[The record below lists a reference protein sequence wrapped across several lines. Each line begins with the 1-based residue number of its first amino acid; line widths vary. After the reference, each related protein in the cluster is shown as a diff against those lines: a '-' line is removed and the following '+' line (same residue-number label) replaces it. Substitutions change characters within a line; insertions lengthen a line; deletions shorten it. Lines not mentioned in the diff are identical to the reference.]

1 MSAEQITLIKAIADI
16 IANLGTMPIASII
29 LVMVFGPWL
38 VLMFVGWRQEKRFEA
53 VVKMYED
60 NVQLVKDYQ
69 SLVTGYQKI
78 VDGQQDLIIYA
89 TQTLTSIRDV
99 AENNLYCPMVR
110 KETKETKEPRG

>member
-1 MSAEQITLIKAIADI
+1 MTPEQIAVIKAMADI
-16 IANLGTMPIASII
+16 VRSLGAMPLSSLI
-29 LVMVFGPWL
+29 LIVVFGPWL

-69 SLVTGYQKI
+69 ELVVGYQKI
-78 VDGQQDLIIYA
+78 VEGQQDLIIHA
-89 TQTLTSIRDV
+89 TQTLTQIRDV

-110 KETKETKEPRG
+110 RETRETKEPRG